1 MWHITP
7 GDHETI
13 YEVTLR
19 GRIREIPTGR
29 ADLDVRLLFNGTDKE
44 RDRLRTGEEV
54 SLMPREATFAD
65 FQRWLARNRRRDP
78 QMQVV
83 KNIVTVR
90 RN

>member
-1 MWHITP
+1 MRP
-7 GDHETI
+7 SMKSRSGDA
-13 YEVTLR
+13 YERFRPDVPTSTCACSSTAPTKTVT
-19 GRIREIPTGR
+19 
-29 ADLDVRLLFNGTDKE
+29 DV
-44 RDRLRTGEEV
+44 RTGEEV